1 MADLC
6 ITKKITKAK
15 CSEPKWLCA
24 RKSKVN
30 STGKKQ
36 ETYRVIKNAENYLL
50 DTNRRKS
57 QEISVKMQPEG
68 ELKSVYITH

>member
-36 ETYRVIKNAENYLL
+36 ETYRVIK
-50 DTNRRKS
+50 
-57 QEISVKMQPEG
+57 M
-68 ELKSVYITH
+68 LKITSLTLTEERPKKLA

>member
-1 MADLC
+1 MRGTSMADLC

-36 ETYRVIKNAENYLL
+36 ETYRVIN
-50 DTNRRKS
+50 
-57 QEISVKMQPEG
+57 M
-68 ELKSVYITH
+68 LKITSLTLTEERPKKLA

>member
-36 ETYRVIKNAENYLL
+36 ETYRVIN
-50 DTNRRKS
+50 
-57 QEISVKMQPEG
+57 M
-68 ELKSVYITH
+68 LKITSLTLTEERPKKLA